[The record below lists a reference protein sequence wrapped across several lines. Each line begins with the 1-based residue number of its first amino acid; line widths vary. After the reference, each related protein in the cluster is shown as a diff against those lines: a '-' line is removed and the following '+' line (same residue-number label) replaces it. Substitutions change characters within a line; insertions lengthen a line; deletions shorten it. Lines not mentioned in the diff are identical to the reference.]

1 MRACVRRKAAMHIR
15 YPVWLHLAETL
26 SPFLKACYSLSCPDL
41 QVVTK
46 SPGEIPR
53 LREVSTR
60 QGRHLCL
67 QLSGA
72 SGVGATALQF
82 ISRTNHLA
90 VGFTDGNLQL
100 WNMKT
105 LKKEWVFISSISLW
119 ILKWKLILFCLFL
132 HLFPFFSMSRY
143 HSQLE
148 GGRVPVYA
156 FTFQEPENDPRNCC
170 YLWAVQSA
178 QDL

>member
-1 MRACVRRKAAMHIR
+1 MVYFLCEEELQCASTVPARRR
-15 YPVWLHLAETL
+15 TPLT
-26 SPFLKACYSLSCPDL
+26 SLKACHSLSRPFLADL

-72 SGVGATALQF
+72 SGVGATAVQF

-90 VGFTDGNLQL
+90 VGFSDGNLQL

-105 LKKEWVFISSISLW
+105 LKKE
-119 ILKWKLILFCLFL
+119 
-132 HLFPFFSMSRY
+132 
-143 HSQLE
+143 
-148 GGRVPVYA
+148 
-156 FTFQEPENDPRNCC
+156 
-170 YLWAVQSA
+170 
-178 QDL
+178 